1 MKRFVTI
8 NEKEYEVPEVNFD
21 TICQLEENGVYLMS
35 MDKNDRKIATMIRAL
50 VAWIIGEDAA
60 TASREIS
67 EHIRKGGNIIDI
79 TNTIIEAIT
88 DAGFFKQGG
97 GNVQKMPQDH
107 QRRQKNRDARNNTG
121 HSQRS

>member
-97 GNVQKMPQDH
+97 NVQKMPQDH
-107 QRRQKNRDARNNTG
+107 QRRQKNRDGRNNTG
-121 HSQRS
+121 HSQKS